1 MPNNRE
7 RKKRPPMTKKQTM
20 IQLMFCL
27 VIFIVFTIFPGKSG
41 NKTKPTATPMASA
54 QAVAEASGETPL
66 TIDTINGL
74 SAALP
79 ELQGEWKIYIQP
91 ENGGYVLLSPNV
103 QEDAQNTEV
112 KGYELGES
120 VKARVSDKD
129 TLSALLYKIPAGG
142 AVTVANADG
151 SEVDATSYASVADL
165 AHKAGFKDVKLVE
178 K

>member
-27 VIFIVFTIFPGKSG
+27 VIFIVFTIFPG
-41 NKTKPTATPMASA
+41 TKQTATPMVSA

-165 AHKAGFKDVKLVE
+165 AHKAGFKDVKLAE

>member
-1 MPNNRE
+1 MPNNRG
-7 RKKRPPMTKKQTM
+7 RQKRPQLTKKQM
-20 IQLMFCL
+20 MLQMMLCL
-27 VIFIVFTIFPGKSG
+27 AIIIVFTIFPGKSG

-103 QEDAQNTEV
+103 Q
-112 KGYELGES
+112 
-120 VKARVSDKD
+120 
-129 TLSALLYKIPAGG
+129 KI
-142 AVTVANADG
+142 
-151 SEVDATSYASVADL
+151 
-165 AHKAGFKDVKLVE
+165 
-178 K
+178 